1 MLLEWTAMFLFEG
14 LSCEE
19 IDRCRQMAQVHTA
32 SYDKG
37 AVIYDA
43 TCARRAL
50 AVVEQGSARVTHGR
64 VVMNDLTA
72 GDVFGAAALYGSDE
86 PYPSTVLALTPCRIT
101 FIPQDAVSRWMVAVP
116 RVGENYVRFLSDR
129 IRFLNRR
136 LSTLTA
142 GPADDKLWRY
152 LLAHKNAD
160 GLVHLSGGMTELAE
174 RLDMGRSSLY
184 RSLDQLTASG
194 RIRREGKHIIVSKM
208 EE

>member
-1 MLLEWTAMFLFEG
+1 MILDWTALFLFDG
-14 LSCEE
+14 LSDEE
-19 IDRCRQMAQVHTA
+19 MQRCCRMAQVQTA
-32 SYDKG
+32 QYEKG
-37 AVIYDA
+37 AVIYDLSHA
-43 TCARRAL
+43 KRAL
-50 AVVEQGSARVTHGR
+50 AVVEQGSVRVTHGR

-86 PYPSTVLALTPCRIT
+86 PYASSVVAVTPCRIT
-101 FIPQDAVSRWMVAVP
+101 FIPQETVSLWMAAVP

-142 GPADDKLWRY
+142 GPTDDKLWRY
-152 LLAHKNAD
+152 LLAHKDAD

-194 RIRREGKHIIVSKM
+194 RIHREGKQIIVLK
-208 EE
+208 